1 MDIYSEFLDASI
13 ELDGYVNNEQNL
25 IIKHSSLYSYL
36 NEKVDVHYDIIESSV
51 EHGVV
56 LCTMTHRIAGKKIVE
71 IGETTRELLPD
82 KFKCY
87 PVTIAFEI
95 AFDRAAIKMLH
106 LPVNTYSTL
115 EFLWNTRSDN
125 VPNYIPDFQESKPTK
140 QEHSHEQKDDPE
152 LPTDHMA
159 SNFPVD
165 GKKISVDEYVIEIGV
180 FKGMSVQNIFTLA
193 SQDPSA
199 FANLKMLLT
208 KDTKVIEDDKE
219 RYGIRAL
226 QLYYKRVNNS

>member
-1 MDIYSEFLDASI
+1 MDIYSKFLDASI

-56 LCTMTHRIAGKKIVE
+56 LCTMTHKIAGKEIVE

-106 LPVNTYSTL
+106 LPVNTYSSL
-115 EFLWNTRSDN
+115 EFLWNTRIDN
-125 VPNYIPDFQESKPTK
+125 VPGYMPDSQSKPIK
-140 QEHSHEQKDDPE
+140 QEHSHKQKDDPE

-159 SNFPVD
+159 PNLPLD
-165 GKKISVDEYVIEIGV
+165 GKKTSVEEYVIEIGV
-180 FKGMSVQNIFTLA
+180 FKGMSVQEIFALA
-193 SQDPSA
+193 PQDRSVL
-199 FANLKMLLT
+199 ANLKMLLT
-208 KDTKVIEDDKE
+208 KDTKAIEDDKE

-226 QLYYKRVNNS
+226 QLYYQRRKISL